1 MRIQASTLL
10 LVCLAAFPLDGTLAW
25 SVTPSSSSTKS
36 AMTTMKTSSSQTNE
50 VSRRQ
55 AWDQAFKASAAVI
68 VPVLLPVAAMA
79 YPEEETPRVTTRMG
93 GLLDAFQ
100 DGGRGVR
107 LMAPSGWNKFDG
119 EVGAYDIKWQ
129 DLVDPSEN
137 IKISSTP
144 VKSTTES
151 VQGTLPIHPN
161 AHVDP
166 FTLCD
171 GSLTH
176 KPSRFFL
183 NSNSVGRRTGAR

>member
-10 LVCLAAFPLDGTLAW
+10 LCIAAFPLDGTLAW
-25 SVTPSSSSTKS
+25 SVTPSSSSSSSSTKS
-36 AMTTMKTSSSQTNE
+36 AMTTMKTSSPQTNE

-68 VPVLLPVAAMA
+68 VPVLVPTSALA

-151 VQGTLPIHPN
+151 VQGTL
-161 AHVDP
+161 
-166 FTLCD
+166 C
-171 GSLTH
+171 
-176 KPSRFFL
+176 
-183 NSNSVGRRTGAR
+183 

>member
-1 MRIQASTLL
+1 
-10 LVCLAAFPLDGTLAW
+10 
-25 SVTPSSSSTKS
+25 
-36 AMTTMKTSSSQTNE
+36 MTTMKKTTSPLPTE

-68 VPVLLPVAAMA
+68 VPAFLAAAMPQPA
-79 YPEEETPRVTTRMG
+79 LAFPEEETPRVTTRMG
-93 GLLDAFQ
+93 GLLDKFQ

-151 VQGTLPIHPN
+151 VQGT
-161 AHVDP
+161 
-166 FTLCD
+166 
-171 GSLTH
+171 
-176 KPSRFFL
+176 
-183 NSNSVGRRTGAR
+183 SNRP